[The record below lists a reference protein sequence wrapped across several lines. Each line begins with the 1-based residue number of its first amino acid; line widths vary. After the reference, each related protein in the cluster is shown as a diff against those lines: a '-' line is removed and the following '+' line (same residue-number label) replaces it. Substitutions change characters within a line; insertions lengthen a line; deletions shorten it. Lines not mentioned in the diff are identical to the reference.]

1 MFCYSFESPTG
12 MTEQIDNDYD
22 YDNDNRFVEH
32 EHETAIRH
40 ACEGRHPGFYS
51 KTLLVF
57 KLNQSTH
64 TDLLY
69 LNYKSLRSL
78 RLNEMLSSL

>member
-1 MFCYSFESPTG
+1 
-12 MTEQIDNDYD
+12 MTEKID
-22 YDNDNRFVEH
+22 YDNRFAEH

-57 KLNQSTH
+57 KLNQSTQN
-64 TDLLY
+64 DLLY
-69 LNYKSLRSL
+69 LNYKFLRSL
-78 RLNEMLSSL
+78 RLCKMLSSL

>member
-1 MFCYSFESPTG
+1 M
-12 MTEQIDNDYD
+12 
-22 YDNDNRFVEH
+22 
-32 EHETAIRH
+32 AKK
-40 ACEGRHPGFYS
+40 EGRHPGFYS

-57 KLNQSTH
+57 KLNQSTQ

-78 RLNEMLSSL
+78 RLCEMLSSL

>member
-1 MFCYSFESPTG
+1 
-12 MTEQIDNDYD
+12 MTEKID
-22 YDNDNRFVEH
+22 YDNRFAEH

-40 ACEGRHPGFYS
+40 ACDLSFEALAKKEGRHPGFYS

-57 KLNQSTH
+57 KLNQSTQN
-64 TDLLY
+64 DLLY

-78 RLNEMLSSL
+78 RLCEMLSSL